1 MAKVDLLSL
10 EAEEVVGSLK
20 SVVEVWV
27 GGNNVGKTYNA
38 SKMPKPL
45 IIATEAGGRGV
56 NCLKAKVTK
65 WGEFIDLVNQLTNP
79 KTLDEMLNKY
89 ETLIIDTLENM
100 TMLSDNSVSQSF
112 GVATLGEIQG
122 KQNGYVIS
130 RTQIAMAIQKL
141 TSVGYHVIFL
151 THEEVIDETDE
162 ITGEEYK
169 FIIPKGS
176 NNEKASA
183 RFIRDMADFV
193 VYLKANPYDVEND
206 KEVLSTAI
214 YKRTKNVFAR
224 ARFSDLPFC
233 LPNFNAKAHQEILLE
248 AIKKRAEREECGVT
262 DYEVTK
268 PTSLEEWISEIKPI
282 MQKVYKFNPDKS
294 IEIVES
300 QLGVGKKL
308 SSATEDDLIKLENI
322 YNQTLTYVV
331 QFNL

>member
-1 MAKVDLLSL
+1 MGKIDLLTL
-10 EAEEVVGSLK
+10 EPEEVVGSLK

-27 GGNNVGKTYNA
+27 GSNNVGKTYNF

-45 IIATEAGGRGV
+45 LISTEAGGRGV
-56 NCLKAKVTK
+56 NCPKVKVTK
-65 WGEFIDLVNQLTNP
+65 WGEFIDAINQLTNH
-79 KTLDEMLNKY
+79 KALEEMMNKF
-89 ETLIIDTLENM
+89 ETIGIDTLENM
-100 TMLSDNSVSQSF
+100 TMHSDNAVSQSF

-130 RTQIAMAIQKL
+130 RNQIAMAIQKL

-151 THEEVIDETDE
+151 THEEQIDETDE
-162 ITGEEYK
+162 ISGEEYK

-214 YKRTKNVFAR
+214 YKRTKTVFAR

-233 LPNFNAKAHQEILLE
+233 LPNFNAKAHQEILLD
-248 AIKKRAEREECGVT
+248 AIKRRAEREECGIT
-262 DYEVTK
+262 DYEVAK
-268 PTSLEEWISEIKPI
+268 PKTLAEWQEELKPI
-282 MQKVYKFNPDKS
+282 FTKVYAFNPDKAS
-294 IEIVES
+294 ETVEQ
-300 QLGVGKKL
+300 QLGVNGKL
-308 SSATEDDLIKLENI
+308 SKATDDDIVKLENV
-322 YNQTLTYVV
+322 YNQLLTYCI
-331 QFNL
+331 QFGL